1 VFYFDYVVMLELFK
15 NQGEVYNS
23 FMRSLKIYFNFV
35 IMNGPFKHQWKVFLT
50 PIILGFYLL

>member
-35 IMNGPFKHQWKVFLT
+35 IMNGPFKHQWKVF
-50 PIILGFYLL
+50 